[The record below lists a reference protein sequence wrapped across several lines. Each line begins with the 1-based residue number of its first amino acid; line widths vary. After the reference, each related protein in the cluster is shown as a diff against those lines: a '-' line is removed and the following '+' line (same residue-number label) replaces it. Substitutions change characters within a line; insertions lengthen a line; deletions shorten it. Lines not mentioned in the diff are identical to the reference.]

1 MLLPRPGKA
10 YVRPETT
17 KSRTYAGI
25 EDIIEVRLAH
35 VHSSMCLICTQ
46 VLNDIH
52 EVIIDKVSGRFV
64 NVKKDVRLGR
74 YAMLKDAADDFR
86 AMQQERCALHC
97 LPSDTEAHSSAATR
111 ITRQSSVCRRSMRTT
126 VVRWSIVGVACIR
139 LVGT

>member
-17 KSRTYAGI
+17 RPRTYAGI

-35 VHSSMCLICTQ
+35 THSSMCLICTQ

-86 AMQQERCALHC
+86 AMQQERCALDC
-97 LPSDTEAHSSAATR
+97 LQAIQKFI
-111 ITRQSSVCRRSMRTT
+111 ITQPRALRGDFWFAGGVCGPLPYDDR
-126 VVRWSIVGVACIR
+126 
-139 LVGT
+139 